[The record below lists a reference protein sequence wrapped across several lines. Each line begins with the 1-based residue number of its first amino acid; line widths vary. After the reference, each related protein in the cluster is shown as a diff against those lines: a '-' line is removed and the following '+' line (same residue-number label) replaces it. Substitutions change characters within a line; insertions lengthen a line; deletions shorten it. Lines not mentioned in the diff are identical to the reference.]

1 MGGYDMTRDGGFR
14 GVLRRLDAMA
24 WLRPDLARAACW
36 TLLAGMA
43 TIPLAWVLLAEGGI
57 RHTGIPLAADFS
69 AFWTAARF
77 AFTGNAPAAYD
88 PAAMQAAQDALFPGR
103 DFGYLGFYY
112 PPSFLLAVMPFGAI
126 SREAA
131 AGLFLGLTGLA
142 YVLAIRPLLPRGAP
156 SAALLAFPAVLVV
169 LDYGQNGF
177 LSAALLGVAA
187 LTLDRRP
194 VLAGIAFGLLAYKP
208 QLGVLVPILLAVAGR
223 WRCVIAAAVTVVA
236 VGALAVLVLGAEI
249 WPAFLRNSAGARAQ
263 MEEGLV
269 DYGRMASVFALV
281 RSAGMGAIPA
291 YVAQALAALG
301 AAWLV
306 VRAAWSVPDGRAQG
320 AVLVAAIPFA
330 MPYFYEYDAV
340 ILAVPM
346 AWLLAEGARD
356 RFRVGERGILVAS
369 FFAPLIASI
378 PGLFGNLFALIAG
391 ALLLVAVAQRARALH
406 NAPAGTGHSP

>member
-1 MGGYDMTRDGGFR
+1 MGGYDMTRDGGLR

-36 TLLAGMA
+36 ALLLGLA
-43 TIPLAWVLLAEGGI
+43 TIPLAWVVLAEGGI
-57 RHTGIPLAADFS
+57 RHTGIPIAADFS

-112 PPSFLLAVMPFGAI
+112 PPGFLLALMPFGAL

-142 YVLAIRPLLPRGAP
+142 YVLAVRPLLPRGAP
-156 SAALLAFPAVLVV
+156 VAALLAFPAVLVV

-194 VLAGIAFGLLAYKP
+194 VAAGIAFGLLAYKP
-208 QLGVLVPILLAVAGR
+208 QLGVLVPILLAISGR
-223 WRCVIAAAVTVVA
+223 WRVIIAATATVVA
-236 VGALAVLVLGAEI
+236 TAVLAALVLGAEI
-249 WPAFLRNSAGARAQ
+249 WPAFLRNSAGAQAQ
-263 MEEGLV
+263 LEQGLV
-269 DYGRMASVFALV
+269 DYGRMASVFAFV
-281 RSAGMGAIPA
+281 RSIGIGASPA
-291 YVAQALAALG
+291 YTAQALAALC
-301 AAWLV
+301 AAWMV
-306 VRAAWSVPDGRAQG
+306 FSVARHVSDGRAQC
-320 AVLVAAIPFA
+320 ALLVAAIPFA

-346 AWLLAEGARD
+346 AWLLAEGVRD
-356 RFRVGERGILVAS
+356 GFRAGERSILAAC

-378 PGLFGNLFALIAG
+378 PGLFGNGFALVAG
-391 ALLLVAVAQRARALH
+391 ALLLGAVARRARALH
-406 NAPAGTGHSP
+406 NAPAETGPSS